1 MSFFKQSYTHFKRI
15 DLFGIDVRLLA
26 QGQQA
31 YRTNIGAFMTLF
43 LFMLLAY
50 SCNSFI
56 LEMNKGKN
64 AILNQKESPLLQ
76 NEGFSFNSSQF
87 IYAIGIVDD
96 SGQYIPNENNRIF
109 QVSFYYCK
117 KSLIETTCESFP
129 AVICGSRISEV
140 SKQMNVPEDYQYITY
155 CPDDQFTQTY
165 EEIRFQGSQRM
176 DNFTF
181 LGAFISKC
189 TNSTESQNC
198 ASEEEITTSLSNANL
213 FYSYSFY
220 QFNKELDLYPYEK
233 MQNLDVTPCYPN
245 IRKYIKVFYQY
256 SVTTSEYNP
265 FYFFPSTIEQDA
277 IEYQQTT
284 IDTFLDYHQDN
295 TFAQIE
301 INLNFKKRLNY
312 ITYQTLMDVAAK
324 IGGFFTILRALFE
337 LLLYPIQVIIYR
349 LYLINCLI
357 NQQQTFTTLENLEQK
372 ELQTNFVKLRI
383 KDLIRYTKARST
395 YFNYLKKVERL
406 LDITEVLSNPLRLTR
421 QVEDIQGSIRKF
433 DPAKKQMN
441 VRAVLDE
448 IIANHDIND
457 IQSPRSVNQEL
468 KPVIKSQIYLSRLQ
482 PK

>member
-1 MSFFKQSYTHFKRI
+1 MISIKQNFSQFRRL
-15 DLFGIDVRLLA
+15 DLFGMDVRLLA
-26 QGQQA
+26 HGQQA
-31 YRTNIGAFMTLF
+31 YRTNLGAFMTLF
-43 LFMLLAY
+43 LFSLLAY

-87 IYAIGIVDD
+87 IYAIGMVD
-96 SGQYIPNENNRIF
+96 SLGQYIPNENNRIF

-117 KSLIETTCESFP
+117 KSLLETACEVFP
-129 AVICGSRISEV
+129 AVICGSRISEAA
-140 SKQMNVPEDYQYITY
+140 KQMNVPEDYQYITY
-155 CPDDQFTQTY
+155 CPDDHFAQTHQD
-165 EEIRFQGSQRM
+165 IRFQGSQRM
-176 DNFTF
+176 DNLTL
-181 LGAFISKC
+181 LGAYIQKC
-189 TNSTESQNC
+189 TNSTETQNC
-198 ASEEEITTSLSNANL
+198 APEEEITKSLSNANL

-233 MQNLDVTPCYPN
+233 VQNLDVTPCYPN

-265 FYFFPSTIEQDA
+265 FYFFPSTIDQDA
-277 IEYQQTT
+277 VEYQQTT
-284 IDTFLDYHQDN
+284 IDTFLDYNLDN

-301 INLNFKKRLNY
+301 ITLNFKKKLNY
-312 ITYQTLMDVAAK
+312 VTYQTLMDVAAK
-324 IGGFFTILRALFE
+324 IGGFFTILKALFY
-337 LLLYPIQVIIYR
+337 LLLYPAQVIVYR
-349 LYLINCLI
+349 LYLINSLI

-372 ELQTNFVKLRI
+372 DTQTKFAKLRI
-383 KDLIRYTKARST
+383 RDLIRYSRARST

-433 DPAKKQMN
+433 DPAKNQFQ
-441 VRAVLDE
+441 VRVALDE
-448 IIANHDIND
+448 IIANQDKND

-468 KPVIKSQIYLSRLQ
+468 QPVIRQSIFLNRLQ